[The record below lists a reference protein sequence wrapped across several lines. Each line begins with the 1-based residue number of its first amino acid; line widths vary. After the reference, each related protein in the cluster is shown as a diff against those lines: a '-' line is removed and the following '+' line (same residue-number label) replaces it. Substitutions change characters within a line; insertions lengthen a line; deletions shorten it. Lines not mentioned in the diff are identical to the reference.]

1 MDLNGCPEDIP
12 DCRNTYR
19 HYNGTSTLLIFCL
32 SPQQEGYIQKG
43 DIMIGGLF
51 PVHTSWKDPGYSFRE
66 RNKPVI
72 CESYSTVSYSWLQVM
87 LYAID
92 EINKNDLLLR
102 NVSLGF
108 QIYDTCVHVSQT
120 LWRTLWTLSGVDRPV
135 PNYQCQ
141 PRVPLALIGDATSTT
156 TIALASLLGVY
167 KYPQV
172 SYAASASSLS
182 DHFLF
187 PSFFRTIPGDQ
198 KQANALAKLVS
209 HMGWNWVGLLSL
221 DDDFGIL
228 GSQILKEQ
236 LQTLGVCLAYHE
248 VFGKDTSM
256 EKMQLI
262 TNVVI
267 QSSTK
272 VVIIFSRDPFI
283 NRLVDLLI
291 EKDHKGKVW
300 VATNAW
306 SNSPIVST
314 TEYSNTMMGTI
325 GISFQDKQM
334 PGFKEYL
341 LAIRPS
347 TSLPDDIFIAKFW
360 EIVHS
365 CRWLG
370 EENSSILCTG
380 EEKLERFKGTEY
392 EFNEF
397 DFRMHYMIYNSVYAI
412 AYALHALIF
421 YPSGNVVTSNEVL
434 TGPRT
439 IKPWQVLQHLK
450 DVHFENKMGE
460 EIYFD
465 LNGDPPTYYDVVN
478 WHQSIN
484 GSIEFVK
491 VGHYSKQV
499 SQGTELSINSSA
511 IQWITGEKER
521 GVTAESFQEVPIALP
536 PTCCTREYISLGDEI
551 YLFLCLWVRQLN
563 PPLTILLICY
573 SCSLGTLLAGYN
585 CYQCFTQYLSWSRT
599 VGQPFQLANSVLW
612 SVVTEHPAQIIPQ
625 QNINR
630 DILRNPHLPQTFS
643 CTPIKVH
650 TCQGHSRAH
659 TSNSF
664 DGHSSPRDY
673 VLNINYFR
681 AHQDPS
687 TSKTDGAPPRVLPPP
702 QAASGVLTADL
713 VVGTEPPVQVDVP
726 VGAAPRL
733 DIPRSVCSESCGPGF
748 RKAAQKGQPS
758 CCFDCIPCSEG
769 EISNRTDSSNC
780 FLCSFETW
788 PNENKTRCIPKA
800 VEFLSYLD
808 PLGLILTTAALF
820 FSFTTLSIL
829 CIFYRNKETAIVK
842 ANNRNLTYLLLAS
855 LSLSFLCSLLFVG
868 EPQST
873 ICIFRQG
880 AFGVIFVLSVSSVL
894 AKTIMVVL
902 AFSATKPG
910 SNMRKWLGPGVPA
923 LTVSICT
930 LLQLLICMSWILTCP
945 PFPERNIKIKTGI
958 IVFQCNE
965 CSDTLLWCMLGYMAF
980 LACVSF
986 MVAFMARKLPDSFNE
1001 AKWITFSMLIFLS
1014 VWISFVPAYLSTTGK
1029 YMVTVEIFGI
1039 TSSSAGVLG
1048 CIFLPKSYIIL
1059 FRPDLN
1065 TRGHLLGK
1073 GSNQKSEM

>member
-1 MDLNGCPEDIP
+1 M
-12 DCRNTYR
+12 R
-19 HYNGTSTLLIFCL
+19 
-32 SPQQEGYIQKG
+32 
-43 DIMIGGLF
+43 
-51 PVHTSWKDPGYSFRE
+51 
-66 RNKPVI
+66 
-72 CESYSTVSYSWLQVM
+72 
-87 LYAID
+87 YAID
-92 EINKNDLLLR
+92 EINKNDHLLP

-108 QIYDTCVHVSQT
+108 QIYDTCMHMSQI
-120 LWRTLWTLSGVDRPV
+120 LWRTLWILSGGDRPV

-141 PRVPLALIGDATSTT
+141 PKVPVALIGDVLSTT
-156 TIALASLLGVY
+156 TIAVASVLGVY

-172 SYAASASSLS
+172 SYTASASFLS
-182 DHFLF
+182 NRFLF
-187 PSFFRTIPGDQ
+187 PSFFRTIPSDEQ
-198 KQANALAKLVS
+198 QVNALAKLVS

-291 EKDHKGKVW
+291 KEDHKGKVW

-306 SNSPIVST
+306 SNSPMVST
-314 TEYSNTMMGTI
+314 TEYSHTMMGTI
-325 GISFQDKQM
+325 GISLQDVHM

-365 CRWLG
+365 CRWPG

-380 EEKLERFKGTEY
+380 EEKLERFKGTEN

-397 DFRMHYMIYNSVYAI
+397 DFRIHYKIYNSVYAI

-421 YPSGNVVTSNEVL
+421 YISGKETISSEVL
-434 TGPRT
+434 THPRT

-478 WHQSIN
+478 WQRRAD

-491 VGHYSKQV
+491 VGHYRKQV

-511 IQWITGEKER
+511 IQWITGEKE
-521 GVTAESFQEVPIALP
+521 
-536 PTCCTREYISLGDEI
+536 
-551 YLFLCLWVRQLN
+551 
-563 PPLTILLICY
+563 
-573 SCSLGTLLAGYN
+573 
-585 CYQCFTQYLSWSRT
+585 
-599 VGQPFQLANSVLW
+599 
-612 SVVTEHPAQIIPQ
+612 
-625 QNINR
+625 
-630 DILRNPHLPQTFS
+630 
-643 CTPIKVH
+643 
-650 TCQGHSRAH
+650 
-659 TSNSF
+659 
-664 DGHSSPRDY
+664 
-673 VLNINYFR
+673 
-681 AHQDPS
+681 
-687 TSKTDGAPPRVLPPP
+687 
-702 QAASGVLTADL
+702 
-713 VVGTEPPVQVDVP
+713 
-726 VGAAPRL
+726 
-733 DIPRSVCSESCGPGF
+733 IPRSVCSESCAPGF

-788 PNENKTRCIPKA
+788 PNENKTRCIPKT
-800 VEFLSYLD
+800 VEFLSYWD
-808 PLGLILTTAALF
+808 PLGLTLTTVVLF
-820 FSFTTLSIL
+820 FTFTTLSML

-910 SNMRKWLGPGVPA
+910 SNTRKWLGPGVPA
-923 LTVSICT
+923 LTVTSCT

-1029 YMVTVEIFGI
+1029 FMVAVEIFGI

-1073 GSNQKSEM
+1073 GSTQKSEI